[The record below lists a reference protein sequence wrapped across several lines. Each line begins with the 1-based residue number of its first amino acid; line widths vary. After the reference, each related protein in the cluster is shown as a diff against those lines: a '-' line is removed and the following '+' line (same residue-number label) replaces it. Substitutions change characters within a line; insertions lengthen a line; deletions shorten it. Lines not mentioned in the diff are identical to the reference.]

1 MNISQTVED
10 VSMIDTNPLISPLVN
25 SKLQLV
31 HNTNW
36 KTVEVNGQ
44 DITIPSAWDVKSI
57 GSEIKFTLGHT
68 PVKKGDNYNGKTP
81 WITISNLDQSGYVK
95 RFTALV
101 KSDKTRVLP
110 KGSLVGS
117 FKMTIGRFG
126 ILEMDAITNEA
137 IVGASPDD
145 APNHV
150 LTYLRFALVLPFKQG
165 AVTNGQGVQL
175 LNTKTIKSLEFIAP
189 PKHNQFFIAQTLT
202 NQEDH
207 IASLKQQ
214 SSIQRK
220 RLDWLTDELLSGR
233 IRVEED
239 VNGQPTVLKRDE
251 HGNAVDSLPAVK
263 LVANTDWK
271 TVEVNGE
278 EVKIPQDWE
287 CKMLKD
293 VTTVVT
299 GNTPSTNNQNYWT
312 ESSKSGIPWVT
323 TPDIKQQNGIIN
335 YSNKYLTQHGAGVG
349 RVCPKGT
356 VLVSCIATIGEVGV
370 LIVPASFN
378 QQINGILPSI
388 LINSDYIRH
397 FFFYHKTAVEN
408 MAVQSVVKIIN
419 KSTFEK
425 FEILLPK
432 IKEQTLIA
440 KILTAQ
446 EEYIASLDQMIAIEE
461 KRLIWLTDEL
471 LSGRIL
477 IQEVK

>member
-1 MNISQTVED
+1 MNTAQPVKD
-10 VSMIDTNPLISPLVN
+10 GSMIDTNPLISPLVS
-25 SKLQLV
+25 SKLQLA

-36 KTVEVNGQ
+36 KTVEVNGK
-44 DITIPSAWDVKSI
+44 DVEIPEGWEVKNI

-81 WITISNLDQSGYVK
+81 WVTISNLDQSGYVK

-110 KGSLVGS
+110 KGSLIGS

-150 LTYLRFALVLPFKQG
+150 LTYLRFALVSPFKQG

-175 LNTKTIKSLEFIAP
+175 LNTKIIKSLQFIAP

-202 NQEDH
+202 TQEDH

-251 HGNAVDSLPAVK
+251 HGNAVESLPAVK

-278 EVKIPQDWE
+278 DVEIPQDWGVKNLGDICNFINGSAFKPSDWCSDQSGYKIVRIQNLSNKNAAFNYTKKTPKE
-287 CKMLKD
+287 FVCIDKNDLLMSWSGTIDIYRWDKGFSALNQHIFKVEVKNSNNLFTEIILRNALSQLKD
-293 VTTVVT
+293 
-299 GNTPSTNNQNYWT
+299 
-312 ESSKSGIPWVT
+312 
-323 TPDIKQQNGIIN
+323 
-335 YSNKYLTQHGAGVG
+335 LAHGATMVHI
-349 RVCPKGT
+349 RKEPLNNFEIC
-356 VLVSCIATIGEVGV
+356 
-370 LIVPASFN
+370 
-378 QQINGILPSI
+378 LPSI
-388 LINSDYIRH
+388 
-397 FFFYHKTAVEN
+397 A
-408 MAVQSVVKIIN
+408 
-419 KSTFEK
+419 
-425 FEILLPK
+425 
-432 IKEQTLIA
+432 EQTLIA
-440 KILTAQ
+440 QTLTTQ
-446 EEYIASLDQMIAIEE
+446 EEYVASLDQMIAIEE
-461 KRLIWLTDEL
+461 KRLAWLTDEL